1 MDKNY
6 IQTSLNIRF
15 TDIILHL
22 YIQNAYNKKN
32 CCYNKFNCHNLSY
45 ITKFRRGIIIVII
58 CFDKLVQSINK
69 K

>member
-32 CCYNKFNCHNLSY
+32 CCYNKFNCHNLS
-45 ITKFRRGIIIVII
+45 I
-58 CFDKLVQSINK
+58 
-69 K
+69 